1 MKKRTVIIIV
11 AMLFTVAV
19 LPRAEERIPF
29 LYENPAIISLL
40 REYHVEMAFTEF
52 HRRVDPWSE
61 LIGVRAPV
69 EAFHRLLALGADV
82 NLNPPD
88 GTSPLSSAIS
98 SRNGDIVEFF
108 LRHGADVRRP
118 DRRGETPLVHAARFG
133 TPRILELLINAGAG
147 LDASDALPWV
157 FVGGGSRDTC
167 FEEMARILI
176 DGGADVN
183 AVSPG
188 GSTPLMTAAGNMP
201 MRPEAIRF
209 LISAGADVNAVNANG
224 QSALI
229 LAAANLDARPL
240 TIEILLEAGADARI
254 EDNTGRTALDW
265 FDLNRRLYRHP
276 VRREL
281 RDRTL

>member
-11 AMLFTVAV
+11 AVLFTAAV

-61 LIGVRAPV
+61 LIGVHAPV
-69 EAFHRLLALGADV
+69 EAFHRLLALGADI

-88 GTSPLSSAIS
+88 GISPLSSAIS
-98 SRNGDIVEFF
+98 SRNEDIVEFF
-108 LRHGADVRRP
+108 LSHGADVRRT
-118 DRRGETPLVHAARFG
+118 DRRGETPLIHAARFG
-133 TPRILELLINAGAG
+133 TPRILELLIDAGAG
-147 LDASDALPWV
+147 PDATYALRWV
-157 FVGGGSRDTC
+157 FTGGSLSDTYV
-167 FEEMARILI
+167 EEMARILI
-176 DGGADVN
+176 ASGADVN

-188 GSTPLMTAAGNMP
+188 GSTPLLTAAGNISL
-201 MRPEAIRF
+201 RPAAIGF
-209 LISAGADVNAVNANG
+209 LLSAGANVNAVNANG

-229 LAAANLDARPL
+229 LAADNRRAF
-240 TIEILLEAGADARI
+240 TVVIEMLLEAGADARI

-265 FDLNRRLYRHP
+265 FDLNQRLYRHP